1 MSVSAIIFLS
11 INSLLL
17 LVILAVVTGI
27 MLKQKKG
34 ALHNEDAIKG
44 CNAILDEQKEQI
56 SRIFQGNEA
65 ILELVKKGIETTDE
79 VLREIT
85 RQMQLLQDIKKEIE
99 AIKPNYSTE
108 RIEGFCG
115 QIMNRVISL
124 EEKIYDLKRID
135 EQLATDYRSQKLPST
150 APTVE
155 VKSQT
160 LAQLPP
166 ADRTPPCKGKL
177 IAQLVKSLDPG
188 DHATPAEMKKFEMQA
203 EIINMVDEVLKISD
217 LSADPDFTL
226 TLNTNW
232 VTELGFNYEQI
243 ARVDIMLLARLFKFD
258 AEDIIYHLSDGFIL
272 PKTCSGK
279 SIFWHFASSR
289 GDDFERDYALEPGA
303 ILSTPINSLGK
314 DFLKMLSFDG
324 ETKAPDYTP
333 CFQRV
338 FYYCEQNDYFNR
350 VIRKL

>member
-11 INSLLL
+11 ANSFLL
-17 LVILAVVTGI
+17 LVILAIVTGI
-27 MLKQKKG
+27 ILKQKKV
-34 ALHNEDAIKG
+34 ALRNEDGIKSY
-44 CNAILDEQKEQI
+44 NAILDEQKEQI
-56 SRIFQGNEA
+56 SRVLQGNGS
-65 ILELVKKGIETTDE
+65 IHELVKKGSETTDQ
-79 VLREIT
+79 VMHEIT
-85 RQMQLLQDIKKEIE
+85 RQTQLLQDIKKEVE
-99 AIKPNYSTE
+99 AIKPNYTSE

-124 EEKIYDLKRID
+124 EEKIYDLKRIN
-135 EQLATDYRSQKLPST
+135 EQLATDYRSQKIPST
-150 APTVE
+150 APSAE

-160 LAQLPP
+160 VPPPP

-177 IAQLVKSLDPG
+177 IADLVKSINPG
-188 DHATPAEMKKFEMQA
+188 GHATPAEKKKIEMQV

-217 LSADPDFTL
+217 LSADPDFAL
-226 TLNTNW
+226 TLDTNW
-232 VTELGFNYEQI
+232 VTELGFKYEQI

-303 ILSTPINSLGK
+303 ILSTPIDSFGK

-350 VIRKL
+350 

>member
-11 INSLLL
+11 VNSLLL

-34 ALHNEDAIKG
+34 ALRNEDGIKS

-56 SRIFQGNEA
+56 SRVLQGNGS
-65 ILELVKKGIETTDE
+65 IHELVKKGSETTDE

-124 EEKIYDLKRID
+124 EEKIYDLKRIN
-135 EQLATDYRSQKLPST
+135 EQLATDYRSQKIPST
-150 APTVE
+150 APSAE

-160 LAQLPP
+160 VPPPP
-166 ADRTPPCKGKL
+166 ADRTHPCKGKL
-177 IAQLVKSLDPG
+177 IADLVKSIDPG
-188 DHATPAEMKKFEMQA
+188 DNATPAQKKKFEMQV

-217 LSADPDFTL
+217 LNTNPDFTL
-226 TLNTNW
+226 TLDTDW
-232 VTELGFNYEQI
+232 VKELGFNYEQI
-243 ARVDIMLLARLFKFD
+243 ARVDTMLLARLFKLD
-258 AEDIIYHLSDGFIL
+258 AEDIIYHLSDGFFL

-279 SIFWHFASSR
+279 SIFWNFASSR
-289 GDDFERDYALEPGA
+289 GDDFEREYAREPGA
-303 ILSTPINSLGK
+303 ILSESISSFGK
-314 DFLKMLSFDG
+314 GFWKMLSFDG
-324 ETKAPDYTP
+324 ETKAPDYVP

-338 FYYCEQNDYFNR
+338 FYYCEQKDYFNR